1 MFGSQEVKK
10 VTEEQRKKQH
20 PTSIAFYNEKL
31 TPEERSQH
39 GVKAGKASGEA
50 RRKYRS
56 QKEILTTLSTMDVDD
71 PKTREALIALGLD
84 PTFANAMAIAQY
96 RKAAVIADGDA
107 ARYVRDTLGERPTDR
122 KEIHADVLDLSSL
135 STEELLAMVAD
146 EVADEDAESP
156 ETL

>member
-1 MFGSQEVKK
+1 MPG
-10 VTEEQRKKQH
+10 R
-20 PTSIAFYNEKL
+20 SIDEYNKSL
-31 TPEERSQH
+31 TPEERAERARI
-39 GVKAGKASGEA
+39 AGIASGTA
-50 RRKYRS
+50 RRHYRS

-71 PKTREALIALGLD
+71 PRTKDALIALGLE

-122 KEIHADVLDLSSL
+122 KEIHADVMDLSSL

-146 EVADEDAESP
+146 EVADEDDENP